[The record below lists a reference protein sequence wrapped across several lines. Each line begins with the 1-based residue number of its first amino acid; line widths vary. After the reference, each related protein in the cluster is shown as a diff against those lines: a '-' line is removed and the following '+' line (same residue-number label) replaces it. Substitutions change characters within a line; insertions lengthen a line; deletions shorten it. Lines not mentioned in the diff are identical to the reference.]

1 MTGPPGPGEIRTS
14 FLRMLA
20 SRPTIF
26 IIGVA
31 GDSGT
36 GKTTFTASL
45 RHLLGDTL
53 VSTLTLDDY
62 HLLDREQRR
71 ERNITPLA
79 PEANDL
85 QKLEDDL
92 RLLKSGS
99 PVRKS
104 VYNHEKG
111 ILEGPVDF
119 SPTPILIVEGL
130 HSIFTEGLR
139 DLTDFSLYVDP
150 DPDVKRE
157 WKLKRDTGK
166 RGYTEREALEEMH
179 RREKD
184 YQWYIAPQ
192 KDFAD
197 AVIRISF
204 SRQGRDLGWH
214 ENIYQTT
221 LLSVP
226 SEESEDSIGFF
237 ITIPPL
243 FSLKTGTFSIE
254 YGMKEMGARPMAALT
269 LDGKFNRGF
278 VSGLAGSLMA
288 DTGVDPLAIFG
299 EESLTS
305 PEIVQLLLCW
315 RVLQDI
321 LQRRDHSG

>member
-1 MTGPPGPGEIRTS
+1 MTGQPGQGEIRAS
-14 FLRMLA
+14 FLRMLT
-20 SRPTIF
+20 SRPATF

-92 RLLKSGS
+92 RILKSGS
-99 PVRKS
+99 PVRKR

-119 SPTPILIVEGL
+119 APTPILIVEGL
-130 HSIFTEGLR
+130 HSIFTSGLR
-139 DLTDFSLYVDP
+139 DLMDFSLYVDP

-184 YQWYIAPQ
+184 YSRYIAPQ

-204 SRQGRDLGWH
+204 SRQGRDLGWQ
-214 ENIYQTT
+214 ENVYQTT

-226 SEESEDSIGFF
+226 SEESDDGIGFF
-237 ITIPPL
+237 IAIPPL
-243 FSLKTGTFSIE
+243 FSEKAGTFSIE
-254 YGMKEMGARPMAALT
+254 YGKQEMGARAMAALT
-269 LDGKFNRGF
+269 FDGRFDRNF
-278 VSGLAGSLMA
+278 VSGLAGSLMD
-288 DTGVDPLAIFG
+288 DTGVDSLEMFG
-299 EESLTS
+299 QGLLT
-305 PEIVQLLLCW
+305 PAEVVQLLLCW

-321 LQRRDHSG
+321 LQKKD